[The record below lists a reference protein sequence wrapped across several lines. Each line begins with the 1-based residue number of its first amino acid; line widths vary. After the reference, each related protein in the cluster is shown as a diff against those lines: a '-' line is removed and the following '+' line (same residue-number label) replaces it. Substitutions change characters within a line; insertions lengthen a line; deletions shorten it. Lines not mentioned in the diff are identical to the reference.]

1 MEKGGTWMS
10 QDKKLYL
17 KDLMK
22 EMGLESM
29 YMPIGGLDK
38 EITSTDINRPALQL
52 VGFFD
57 YFDETRIQVMGK
69 VEHTYLDQFEESR
82 RREIFE
88 EFFKF
93 RFPALVITRGLNGY
107 PEMMEIAEKYKV
119 PVLRSTMHTAQF
131 VSSSIFLLNDRLG
144 PQITMHGVLVEV
156 YGEGILLTGESGVGK
171 SETAIELVNRGHRL
185 IADDAVVVKRVTSTT
200 LKGTSPSNI
209 QYFIELRGIGIIN
222 VRRIFGIGA
231 VKEEANIDMEIHL
244 ENWDQNKVYDRL
256 GMDTFYNSILDVD
269 IPSLTIPVRP
279 GRNLAIIIEVA
290 AMNNR
295 QKRLG
300 YNAAEELNQLIMK
313 NMEEQ

>member
-1 MEKGGTWMS
+1 MS

>member
-1 MEKGGTWMS
+1 MS
-10 QDKKLYL
+10 QEKKLYL

-22 EMGLESM
+22 QMGLEAI
-29 YMPIGGLDK
+29 YMPIGGLDR

-57 YFDETRIQVMGK
+57 YFDDSRIQVLGM
-69 VEHTYLDQFEESR
+69 VEHTYLDQFDAER

-88 EFFKF
+88 ELFKF
-93 RFPALVITRGLNGY
+93 RFPALVITRGLAGY
-107 PEMMEIAEKYKV
+107 PEMIEVAEKYKV
-119 PVLRSTMHTAQF
+119 AVLKTNMHTAQF

-171 SETAIELVNRGHRL
+171 SETAIELVKRGHRL

-231 VKEEANIDMEIHL
+231 VKEEAYIDMEIHL
-244 ENWDQNKVYDRL
+244 ENWDQNKIYDRL
-256 GMDTFYNSILDVD
+256 GMDTVYNNILDVD
-269 IPSLTIPVRP
+269 VPSLTIPVRP

-300 YNAAEELNQLIMK
+300 YNAAEELNQLIMQ

>member
-1 MEKGGTWMS
+1 MS
-10 QDKKLYL
+10 QEKKLFL
-17 KDLMK
+17 KDLVK
-22 EMGLESM
+22 QKDLEVA
-29 YMPIGGLDK
+29 YMPVGGLDK

-57 YFDETRIQVMGK
+57 YFDESRIQVLGR
-69 VEHTYLDQFEESR
+69 VEHTYLDQFDQER

-93 RFPALVITRGLNGY
+93 RFPALVITRGMEGY
-107 PEMMEIAEKYKV
+107 PELLEMAEKYKIAV
-119 PVLRSTMHTAQF
+119 FKTKMHTAQF
-131 VSSSIFLLNDRLG
+131 VSSCIFFLNDRLG
-144 PQITMHGVLVEV
+144 PQITTHGVLVEV

-171 SETAIELVNRGHRL
+171 SETAIELVKRGHRL
-185 IADDAVVVKRVTSTT
+185 IADDAVVIKRVTSTT

-231 VKEEANIDMEIHL
+231 VKEEAYIDMEVHL
-244 ENWDQNKVYDRL
+244 ENWDSSKIYDRL
-256 GMDTFYNSILDVD
+256 GMDTVYTNILDVD
-269 IPSLTIPVRP
+269 VPSLTIPVKP

-300 YNAAEELNQLIMK
+300 YNAAEELIQLILS

>member
-1 MEKGGTWMS
+1 MS
-10 QDKKLYL
+10 QEKKLYL

-57 YFDETRIQVMGK
+57 YFDDTRIQVMGK
-69 VEHTYLDQFEESR
+69 VEHTYLDQLDESR

-93 RFPALVITRGLNGY
+93 RFPALVVTRGLSGY
-107 PEMMEIAEKYKV
+107 PEMMEIAEKYKI
-119 PVLRSTMHTAQF
+119 PILKSTMHTAQF

-171 SETAIELVNRGHRL
+171 SETAIELVKRGHRL
-185 IADDAVVVKRVTSTT
+185 IADDAVVIKRITSTH

-256 GMDTFYNSILDVD
+256 GMDTTYNSILDVD
-269 IPSLTIPVRP
+269 VPSLTIPVRP

-300 YNAAEELNQLIMK
+300 YNAAEELNQLILS